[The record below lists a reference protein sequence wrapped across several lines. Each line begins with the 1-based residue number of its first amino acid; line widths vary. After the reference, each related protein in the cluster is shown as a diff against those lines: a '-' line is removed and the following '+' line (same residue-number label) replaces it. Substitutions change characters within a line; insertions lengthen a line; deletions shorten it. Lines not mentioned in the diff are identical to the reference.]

1 MDPERP
7 RLAIPIFRS
16 RVAPVLN
23 WCSKM
28 LILGEK
34 ATSCMAGQEVLLLN
48 MDAFD
53 RLRLLQTE
61 GIQTLIC
68 GAVSSDLL
76 SFGNRIGFH
85 IISGVAGDIDEVLQA
100 YQARELDQ
108 PRFWLP
114 GCARLQHYPGGAPT
128 EAVDGRAPRSKPT
141 ESSAAVGLDTSVDA
155 KPSRKL
161 APSSSKGCTGS
172 PRGAS
177 GGFSTCPRCGMKI
190 RHGRG
195 RPRLQVCCPRCDIP
209 TTR

>member
-1 MDPERP
+1 MDQERP

-34 ATSCMAGQEVLLLN
+34 ATSGMAGQEVLLLN

-53 RLRLLQTE
+53 RLRILQTE

-68 GAVSSDLL
+68 GAASSDLL

-85 IISGVAGDIDEVLQA
+85 IISGVAGDIDEVLCA
-100 YQARELDQ
+100 YQARELDH

-114 GCARLQHYPGGAPT
+114 GCSGPHDYARADRSGAGKQP
-128 EAVDGRAPRSKPT
+128 APRASPT
-141 ESSAAVGLDTSVDA
+141 ESRGALEIEQPVKTKSSRG
-155 KPSRKL
+155 PS
-161 APSSSKGCTGS
+161 PHS
-172 PRGAS
+172 PRGRTGNPRAPS
-177 GGFSTCPRCGMKI
+177 GCFCSCPRCGMRI

-195 RPRLQVCCPRCDIP
+195 LSCSQVYCPRCDLPMIK
-209 TTR
+209 